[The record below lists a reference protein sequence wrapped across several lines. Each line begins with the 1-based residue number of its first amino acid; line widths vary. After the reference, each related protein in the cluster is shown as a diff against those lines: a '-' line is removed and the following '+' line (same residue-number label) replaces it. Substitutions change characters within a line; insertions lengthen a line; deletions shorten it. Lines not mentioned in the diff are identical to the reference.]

1 MKTLGEPNP
10 ALPHSGPQK
19 HRLTV
24 EEYHRIGEAGIFH
37 EDMRIELIEGEL
49 IDMAPIGSL
58 HVATVNDLVAQFSL
72 AIAGVAII
80 SVQNPILLA
89 PSTEPQPDIT
99 LLRCRQDSY
108 RSALP
113 GAADILLLIEVTDSS
128 ASYDRQV
135 KIPLYARHGIPEV
148 WLVDLQQKRL
158 ETYRHPD
165 PETGEYRLLEQHRRG
180 NVHPLLLPSVVI
192 ELSRLL

>member
-1 MKTLGEPNP
+1 
-10 ALPHSGPQK
+10 
-19 HRLTV
+19 V
-24 EEYHRIGEAGIFH
+24 EEYHKMGEAGIFH

-58 HVATVNDLVAQFSL
+58 HAATVNDLVAQLSHGV
-72 AIAGVAII
+72 AGVAIV
-80 SVQNPILLA
+80 SVQNPIVLA
-89 PSTEPQPDIT
+89 PSAEPQPDIA
-99 LLRCRQDSY
+99 LLRSRQDSY

-113 GAADILLLIEVTDSS
+113 GAADILLLIEVADSS

-158 ETYRHPD
+158 QAYRNPD

-180 NVHPLLLPSVVI
+180 NVHPLMLPSAVI
-192 ELSRLL
+192 ELSRLLQ